1 MEQAVSQLPLM
12 RIGATIRL
20 QFHRD
25 FTFEHAIVHLDYFAS
40 LGITHVYA
48 SPILTARQN
57 STHGYDIV
65 DPTQINA
72 ELGGLEGLEALVA
85 ALRQRNM
92 GLIIDIVPNHMGV
105 GGNENPWWQHVLEWG
120 RRSPYSFWFD
130 IDWFSTDPHLHNKV
144 LAPFLGDP
152 YGTVLDKGDIVLG
165 FNASNGRI
173 QAQYFSHHFPI
184 AVVDYAEILGKTNSM
199 AVESALSMLASIN
212 FQQAFLAIEEDIE
225 RLSKTLQILYASEDG
240 RAAIEEALAFYNAT
254 SLESKEALHNLLDR
268 QHYRLTWWRNAA
280 DEINWRRFFEVC
292 ELAGVRVEMD
302 EVFEATHSLI
312 FDLFEQGLIDGL
324 RLDHIDG
331 LAHPQDYCQKL
342 RSRLEGLVKSRPPH
356 LQQQPYLIAEKILA
370 NGEWLPVEWALNGTT
385 GYDFMDQVGAVLH
398 DPRGVEPLTELWRH
412 VTNDRY
418 DFAQH
423 VKSAR
428 RQLLSENLVGEFDAT
443 AAALHRIARADLH
456 TRDYSLAAI
465 KRVLIELLVHFPV
478 YRTYISA
485 DGPGETDK
493 AVLELTA
500 NNARRTLSSV
510 DKPLVDII
518 LSWLS
523 ADLVQKLPDSPA
535 ADLSKRAMTR
545 FQQLTPPLLAKSV
558 EDTAFYRYGR
568 LLSRNEVGSDPGI
581 LSISV
586 QEFHDSC
593 ALRQQRFPHSLLAT
607 ATHDHK
613 RGEDARARIAVLS
626 QIPQRWAETVMQ
638 WLQLN
643 ARFHQDIQPN
653 DIPEAIYSAPR
664 PHHELMLYQT
674 LLGHWPY
681 ELSLED
687 PYALKAYADRLNDW
701 FMKSIREAK
710 RFSNWV
716 QANESYEAAC
726 SQFLF
731 DCLNFDKNP
740 VFLQQVHAFVQEI
753 AATGAVNSL
762 SMTLLRLTTPG
773 IPDLYQGTELWDF
786 SLVDPDNRRPV
797 DYAIRQEFIENRDH
811 QLIQTLP
818 LSQKLAKWKNGAIKQ
833 HMIQKALHA
842 RKQHFELFNNGSYVP
857 LEVSGPRAAH
867 VVAFMREVNH
877 QMMVVIAPR
886 LTHSFLVQSIR
897 NKAKEKDRDD
907 RVSRNSVLKASE
919 LENHGLNDDLQLT
932 YAGDCWKGTVVYLP
946 TTTNGDG
953 VDYLTGQGCHIYSG
967 KIDLAKVLIQLPLAL
982 LLIETN
988 DQGGG

>member
-1 MEQAVSQLPLM
+1 MNPDADIANMQ
-12 RIGATIRL
+12 IGATVRL
-20 QFHRD
+20 QFHREFIFD
-25 FTFEHAIVHLDYFAS
+25 DAIRYLDYFAK
-40 LGITHVYA
+40 LGITHLYA

-65 DPTQINA
+65 DPTQINM
-72 ELGGLEGLEALVA
+72 ELGGIEGLKRLVS

-144 LAPFLGDP
+144 LAPFLGEP
-152 YGTVLDKGDIVLG
+152 YGDVLDKGDITLG
-165 FNASNGRI
+165 FNASDGRI
-173 QAQYFSHHFPI
+173 QAQYFTHHFPI
-184 AVVDYAEILGKTNSM
+184 ALADYAAIFNQANSVALEPVLSIL
-199 AVESALSMLASIN
+199 SALN
-212 FQQAFLAIEEDIE
+212 FQQAFLAIEEDVENIT
-225 RLSKTLQILYASEDG
+225 KTLQVLYAAEAGKSD
-240 RAAIEEALAFYNAT
+240 IDEALANYNSA
-254 SLESKEALHNLLDR
+254 SPESRDAMHQLLDR

-292 ELAGVRVEMD
+292 ELAGVRVELE

-312 FDLFEQGLIDGL
+312 FDLYEQGLIDGL

-331 LAHPQDYCQKL
+331 LANPQLYCQKL
-342 RSRLEGLVKSRPPH
+342 RARLEGLIEKRP
-356 LQQQPYLIAEKILA
+356 LELRQQPYLIAEKILA
-370 NGEWLPVEWALNGTT
+370 SQEWLPTEWGLQGTT
-385 GYDFMDQVGAVLH
+385 GYEFMDQVSAVLH
-398 DPRGVEPLTELWRH
+398 DPRGVEPLTQLWRQI
-412 VTNDRY
+412 TNDRY
-418 DFAQH
+418 EFSQH
-423 VKSAR
+423 VISAR
-428 RQLLSENLVGEFDAT
+428 RQLLSENLVGEFNAT

-465 KRVLIELLVHFPV
+465 KRVLIEILVHFPV

-485 DGPGETDK
+485 DGPTDTDK
-493 AVLELTA
+493 AVFELTA

-523 ADLVQKLPDSPA
+523 ADLVKAMPESSA

-568 LLSRNEVGSDPGI
+568 LLSRNEVGSDPAV
-581 LSISV
+581 LSIGV
-586 QEFHDSC
+586 QDFHDLC
-593 ALRQQRFPHSLLAT
+593 IQRQKRFPQSLLAT

-626 QIPQRWAETVMQ
+626 QIPQRWAETLMQ
-638 WLQLN
+638 WLQIN

-653 DIPEAIYSAPR
+653 ENPDAIYSAPR
-664 PHHELMLYQT
+664 PHHEYMFYQT

-687 PYALKAYADRLNDW
+687 PYALKAYADRLNEW
-701 FMKSIREAK
+701 LMKSIREAK

-716 QANESYEAAC
+716 QANESYEAAV

-731 DCLNFDKNP
+731 DCLDFDKNP
-740 VFLQQVHAFVQEI
+740 VFLQSVYAFVQDI
-753 AATGAVNSL
+753 AASGAINSL

-797 DYAIRQEFIENRDH
+797 DYMIRQEMLNDDEN
-811 QLIQTLP
+811 LA
-818 LSQKLAKWKNGAIKQ
+818 QKLGQWKNGAVKQ
-833 HMIQKALHA
+833 HVIQRVLNL
-842 RKQHFELFNNGSYVP
+842 RQQYFELFNTGDYVP

-867 VVAFMREVNH
+867 VVAFMRKDLH
-877 QMMVVIAPR
+877 RSIIVITPR
-886 LTHSFLVQSIR
+886 LTHSFT
-897 NKAKEKDRDD
+897 E
-907 RVSRNSVLKASE
+907 
-919 LENHGLNDDLQLT
+919 LQLFT
-932 YAGDCWKGTVVYLP
+932 ECNLQLNYAEDSWKGTLVHLP
-946 TTTNGDG
+946 DMMNSDLYDG
-953 VDYLTGQGCHIYSG
+953 ITGQGCHVYSG
-967 KIDLAKVLIQLPLAL
+967 RIELAKVFKPLPLAL
-982 LLIETN
+982 LLVGSN
-988 DQGGG
+988 NQ